1 MKKIILVLGL
11 GAIGIV
17 FSLTS
22 CKHDHGHQTITVNIV
37 SPTDN
42 STVANAS
49 SIVLNILFAASDELH
64 DVDVTLKNEANDS
77 TVYTWEGRHLHVVTY
92 NHVDT
97 LNFSA
102 LPSGTELHLEAK
114 GYFEHD
120 GTEGVTAEA
129 HFILP

>member
-1 MKKIILVLGL
+1 MKNLFYLAALLGVTL
-11 GAIGIV
+11 
-17 FSLTS
+17 FSVACHS
-22 CKHDHGHQTITVNIV
+22 HDANQTITVNIV

-77 TVYTWEGRHLHVVTY
+77 TVYTWEGRHLHAVTY

-120 GTEGVTAEA
+120 GTDGVTAEA